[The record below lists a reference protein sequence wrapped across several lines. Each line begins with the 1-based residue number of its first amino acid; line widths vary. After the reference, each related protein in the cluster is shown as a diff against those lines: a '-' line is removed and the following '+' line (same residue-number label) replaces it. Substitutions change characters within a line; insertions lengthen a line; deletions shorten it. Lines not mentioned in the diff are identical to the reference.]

1 MSGVAIA
8 FMLLTMGGVL
18 ALNALCI
25 GLWLRR
31 GKAPPA
37 PPDSTPPAAPPGG
50 PPAS

>member
-1 MSGVAIA
+1 MSAGAVV

-31 GKAPPA
+31 GRRRDGPPVSSPPA
-37 PPDSTPPAAPPGG
+37 GTTAE

>member
-1 MSGVAIA
+1 MNGVALA
-8 FMLLTMGGVL
+8 FMLFTMGGVL

-31 GKAPPA
+31 GKTRPAASVPAPPA
-37 PPDSTPPAAPPGG
+37 DPPAG